1 MKHFISGMMIALALV
16 AALVMGVVAMAENT
30 AHEAPEMPPV
40 EEAQPEQVETEQ
52 DAQQPDTDAATD
64 DSALREALD
73 AYKAAK
79 QSGRQE
85 ALEAELKGYVESG
98 KLTQE
103 QADLILNE
111 YKEQEARRSGTC
123 PNCGYQFQDGSGMAK
138 GSRMSGGRGA
148 NGGKGNRM
156 NGGNMF
162 GRQPSAQQPS
172 VQQPTFGQQPGEGST
187 NGTAMQ
193 PDAQAT
199 PNMSGNE
206 GI

>member
-1 MKHFISGMMIALALV
+1 MQHSISGMLIALALV

-30 AHEAPEMPPV
+30 APEAPEMPPV

-52 DAQQPDTDAATD
+52 DVQPDTDAATD

-85 ALEAELKGYVESG
+85 ALEAELKDYVESG

-103 QADLILNE
+103 QADLILNA

-138 GSRMSGGRGA
+138 GSRMGGGRGA
-148 NGGKGNRM
+148 NGGKGGRM
-156 NGGNMF
+156 NGGNVF
-162 GRQPSAQQPS
+162 GQQPAFG
-172 VQQPTFGQQPGEGST
+172 QQPTFGQQPGEGST
-187 NGTAMQ
+187 NGAAMQ